1 MLSETKSRS
10 AGRKLVLS
18 MMVSVDGYIE
28 GPNDDITWH
37 VWDEEMSEYML
48 GFFDTVDTFLYGR
61 KSYELMIG
69 YWPSQTGAFADI
81 MNETPKLVFSR
92 TLDEV
97 NWNSRLIK
105 ENAAD
110 EVRQRKKIS
119 GKNMVLFAG
128 ADIASTFIEHN
139 LIDEYRLIVNPVV
152 LGNGTPLFK
161 DLKNRLSLNLVQST
175 SFRCGNTLF
184 CYEPVSE

>member
-1 MLSETKSRS
+1 
-10 AGRKLVLS
+10 
-18 MMVSVDGYIE
+18 MVSVDGYIE
-28 GPNDDITWH
+28 ASNDDITWH
-37 VWDEEMSEYML
+37 VWDEEMSDYMM

-69 YWPSQTGAFADI
+69 YWPFQTGAFADI

-97 NWNSRLIK
+97 TWNSQLIK
-105 ENAAD
+105 ENVV
-110 EVRQRKKIS
+110 EEIQQHKQQS

-128 ADIASTFIEHN
+128 ADLASTFIKHG

-152 LGNGTPLFK
+152 LGSGTPLFK
-161 DLKNRLSLNLVQST
+161 EIENQLNLKLLQAKL
-175 SFRCGNTLF
+175 FQCGNTLL
-184 CYEPVSE
+184 CYESAKE